1 MAKPKINFA
10 EQIYEISLRTG
21 LSQTQ
26 VKKVLTA
33 YEDLVKTAIIN
44 EVEVVFGKLGVFSWK
59 FIPRHENVK
68 LRFSEEPTN
77 FPAHNRMIWRSS
89 NKWKSE
95 MKKATQVKFIENY
108 TGLEPEEQCPDQKD

>member
-1 MAKPKINFA
+1 MDRPKINFL

-26 VKKVLTA
+26 VRKVLIA
-33 YEDLVKTAIIN
+33 YEDLVKTALIN
-44 EVEVVFGKLGVFSWK
+44 EVEVAFGKLGVFSWQ
-59 FIPRHENVK
+59 FVPRRENVK
-68 LRFSEEPTN
+68 FNFGETVKT

-89 NKWKSE
+89 NGWKNE

-108 TGLEPEEQCPDQKD
+108 TGLELEEPCPDQKD